1 MPEVVPQSS
10 SQIQL
15 SWDDLEMHDI
25 RVGAEKNL
33 TLDPHSAGR
42 ITVRLVKAKDRM
54 SMTDPT
60 AEEQSQPQ
68 VLGYVRPS
76 FERRG
81 RKTVLAA
88 SWFGLGQSICVVI
101 LMVIGREPL
110 SLYEIPGVILVV
122 GIGSLGFSLS
132 FLLLR
137 PSAEAR
143 RWPYV
148 CAATAGAGSL
158 GVWAVV
164 VRLLNDFRFY
174 FTYPFLITIG
184 SFFLAFVMTSFI
196 TSLVLLWA
204 GKRIFDRAG
213 PR

>member
-1 MPEVVPQSS
+1 
-10 SQIQL
+10 
-15 SWDDLEMHDI
+15 
-25 RVGAEKNL
+25 
-33 TLDPHSAGR
+33 
-42 ITVRLVKAKDRM
+42 
-54 SMTDPT
+54 MTDPA
-60 AEEQSQPQ
+60 AEEQSQPPQ

-88 SWFGLGQSICVVI
+88 IWFGLGQSICVVT
-101 LMVIGREPL
+101 LMVIGTEPV
-110 SLYEIPGVILVV
+110 SFYEIPVVILVV

-132 FLLLR
+132 FLLIR

-148 CAATAGAGSL
+148 CAATAGAGTL
-158 GVWAVV
+158 GVWEVV

-174 FTYPFLITIG
+174 FTYSFLITIG
-184 SFFLAFVMTSFI
+184 SFLLAFVMTSFI
-196 TSLVLLWA
+196 TSFVLLWA
-204 GKRIFDRAG
+204 GKRIFGRAG